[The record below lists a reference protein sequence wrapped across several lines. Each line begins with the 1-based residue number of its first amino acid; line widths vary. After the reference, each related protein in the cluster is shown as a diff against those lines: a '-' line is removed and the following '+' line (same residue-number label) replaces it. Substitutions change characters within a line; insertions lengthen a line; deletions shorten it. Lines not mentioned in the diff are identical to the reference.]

1 MPLPNGLHTEEA
13 LRELHRA
20 IGCAVYTLL
29 LLAAGASAIVV
40 LVLWWL
46 T

>member
-1 MPLPNGLHTEEA
+1 MPLPNGLHAEES

-29 LLAAGASAIVV
+29 AAVAGTVALVV
-40 LVLWWL
+40 LAVWWL